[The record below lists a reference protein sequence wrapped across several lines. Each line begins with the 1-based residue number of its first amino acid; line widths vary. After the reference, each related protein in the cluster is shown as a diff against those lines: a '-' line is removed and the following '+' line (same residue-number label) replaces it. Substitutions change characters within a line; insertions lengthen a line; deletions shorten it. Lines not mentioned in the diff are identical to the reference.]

1 MFRELIVAIAKAAAK
16 NTTDNQRINNA
27 HRLRGTLQSM
37 QAAVEK
43 LAPAQLAA
51 LKARPNAPGAAN
63 APNQP
68 GFNPNVFNEFR
79 TLSNNPVTTNDQLI
93 EFAKK
98 ASPQEQSPL
107 FQQIAMRALNKG
119 ETEQAKQIMDTH
131 VKDSRIKEEFERM
144 RESIEMN
151 NAMRKGN
158 LEEAKQV
165 IARIPSPQRKAE
177 QMISLAQQIM
187 PKDKLAAASLLDEAA
202 LLLGNQVENV
212 QQVNTLT
219 NLARAFATVRP
230 ERSFELTDTMAT
242 KFNAIIAAA
251 SVLDGFE
258 QRGGFENGEAR
269 MSGGGSLY
277 WLNQFTNNLM
287 YLATIDFE
295 RAKQTAER
303 FDRLETRL
311 NALVNVASGVLRP
324 RPQQRFTPGLGSSLS
339 PPPFIR

>member
-1 MFRELIVAIAKAAAK
+1 
-16 NTTDNQRINNA
+16 
-27 HRLRGTLQSM
+27 
-37 QAAVEK
+37 
-43 LAPAQLAA
+43 
-51 LKARPNAPGAAN
+51 
-63 APNQP
+63 
-68 GFNPNVFNEFR
+68 
-79 TLSNNPVTTNDQLI
+79 
-93 EFAKK
+93 
-98 ASPQEQSPL
+98 
-107 FQQIAMRALNKG
+107 
-119 ETEQAKQIMDTH
+119 
-131 VKDSRIKEEFERM
+131 
-144 RESIEMN
+144 
-151 NAMRKGN
+151 
-158 LEEAKQV
+158 
-165 IARIPSPQRKAE
+165 
-177 QMISLAQQIM
+177 
-187 PKDKLAAASLLDEAA
+187 
-202 LLLGNQVENV
+202 
-212 QQVNTLT
+212 
-219 NLARAFATVRP
+219 
-230 ERSFELTDTMAT
+230 MAT